1 MQGKSRYN
9 RFHFPHGSVLAVLE
23 EAGISPGTRNKRAF
37 CVKLQLS
44 DDKDRGEMLTK
55 AMMQKVGNGG
65 VPIL

>member
-9 RFHFPHGSVLAVLE
+9 RFHFQDGSVFAVLE

-37 CVKLQLS
+37 PKLQLS

-55 AMMQKVGNGG
+55 VMRQKVGNGG